1 MSRSPP
7 HPPLPTS
14 LPPCLPPPQPSSH
27 PLINPT
33 PASPPHPHQPLTNL
47 GSSKALSSSGLTESV
62 TRSTEAKLQEATA
75 LLEKLRGARVQSLFE
90 HTHGKPAKGAAY
102 QLAAQKSAKA
112 AEEVQHHIARR
123 PNS

>member
-7 HPPLPTS
+7 HPPPI
-14 LPPCLPPPQPSSH
+14 PPCLPASLPPQPSSH

-33 PASPPHPHQPLTNL
+33 PASPPHPHKPLTNP

-62 TRSTEAKLQEATA
+62 ARSTEAKLHEATA

-112 AEEVQHHIARR
+112 AEEVRLQHHRKDT
-123 PNS
+123 